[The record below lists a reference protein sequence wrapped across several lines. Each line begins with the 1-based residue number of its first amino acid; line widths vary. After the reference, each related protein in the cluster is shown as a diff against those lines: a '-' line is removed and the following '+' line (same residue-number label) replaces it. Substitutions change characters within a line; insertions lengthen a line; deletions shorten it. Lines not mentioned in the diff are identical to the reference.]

1 MAVGRDTA
9 PAGMTKTDTPA
20 GKDPRVAE
28 VLDFWFGPKGSAERG
43 RPRACWFVKDAAFD
57 ETIRARFLTLW
68 ETASRAELD
77 AWRTQLPSALA
88 LVIMLDQFSRN
99 LFRGDP
105 RSFSQ
110 DGRALAV
117 AKHMV
122 EEGFDQDMLAVE
134 RWFVYLPFEHS
145 ESTPDQ
151 QRSLELFG
159 NLSADPD
166 SASAIDY
173 ARRHHDV
180 IRRFGRFPHRNEIL
194 GRPSTPEELAFLQ
207 EPGSRF

>member
-1 MAVGRDTA
+1 
-9 PAGMTKTDTPA
+9 MTDIRPKP
-20 GKDPRVAE
+20 DPRSAD
-28 VLDFWFGPKGSAERG
+28 VLDFWFAPKGSAEHG

-57 ETIRARFLTLW
+57 ESIRARFLTLW
-68 ETASRAELD
+68 EAASRGELD
-77 AWRTQLPSALA
+77 GWRAQPASALA
-88 LVIMLDQFSRN
+88 LVIVLDQFSRN
-99 LFRGDP
+99 LFRGEP

-122 EEGFDQDMLAVE
+122 EEGVDQELLPVE

-145 ESTPDQ
+145 EAMADQ

-159 NLSADPD
+159 SLSADPD
-166 SASAIDY
+166 SAGAIDY
-173 ARRHHDV
+173 AHRHYDV
-180 IRRFGRFPHRNEIL
+180 IRRFGRFPHRNDIL